1 MMVAT
6 IIFQENYC
14 CHCCTIATDL
24 RHALAV
30 IASPCMIPAVSDWNF
45 MTVVILVGLF
55 ALWKLELAAT
65 LLNLRAF
72 PTRVPEELDGVMTPE
87 NLDRAHDYHRV
98 NARFD
103 IIRDSFSLAILLG
116 FWAFGGFQWLDGL
129 ARSLAPGTI
138 MAGLVFLT
146 LLMLGQT
153 LVSLPFAWIE
163 TFKIEEKFGFNR
175 STAATFWMDRIKGLL
190 LAAVLGLPLV
200 AGILWIFTRVD
211 YAWLWA
217 WLLLTGYQLVVTYIA
232 PTWIMP
238 LFNKFTPMPEGPLK
252 DDIEKLGRECGFPLA
267 EVYVMD
273 GSKRSTKANAFFT
286 GFGKNKKIA
295 LFDTLIEKSSRPELL
310 GILAHEIG
318 HFRCGHIRQRL
329 AVGIVQMGVIFY
341 LLGLAVAPDG
351 AFARL
356 LFDAFGVREIS
367 PHVGL
372 VLFSI
377 LLEPVGKALG
387 ALANAWS
394 RRHEFEADAYAAK
407 ATGDPAPLADALR
420 KLNADHLSHPAPSQL
435 RVILDYSHPP
445 LLRRLKALDPAR
457 N

>member
-1 MMVAT
+1 MMT
-6 IIFQENYC
+6 
-14 CHCCTIATDL
+14 H
-24 RHALAV
+24 
-30 IASPCMIPAVSDWNF
+30 VSDWNF
-45 MTVVILVGLF
+45 MTVVIMVGLF

-72 PTRVPEELDGVMTPE
+72 PSRVPGELEGVMTAE
-87 NLDRAHDYHRV
+87 QLDRAHEYHRV

-103 IIRDSFSLAILLG
+103 ILRDTISLAVLLV
-116 FWAFGGFQWLDGL
+116 FWTVGGFQWLDTL
-129 ARSLAPGTI
+129 SRSIAPGPLV
-138 MAGLVFLT
+138 AGLVFLT
-146 LLMLGQT
+146 LLMLGQS
-153 LVSLPFAWIE
+153 LLSLPFAWIE
-163 TFKIEEKFGFNR
+163 TFRIEEKFGFNR
-175 STAATFWMDRIKGLL
+175 STPATFWIDRIKGLL
-190 LAAVLGLPLV
+190 LAAILGLPLL
-200 AGILWIFTRVD
+200 AGILWIFTHVD
-211 YAWLWA
+211 HAWLWA
-217 WLLLTGYQLVVTYIA
+217 WLLVTGYQLVVTYIA

-238 LFNKFTPMPEGPLK
+238 LFNKFTPMPDGPLK

-267 EVYVMD
+267 EVHVMD

-295 LFDTLIEKSSRPELL
+295 LFDTLIDKSTRPELL

-329 AVGIVQMGVIFY
+329 VVGIIQMAVIFY

-420 KLNADHLSHPAPSQL
+420 KLSADHLSHPAPSRL

-445 LLRRLKALDPAR
+445 LLQRLVALKSLKLTDD
-457 N
+457 

>member
-1 MMVAT
+1 MQT
-6 IIFQENYC
+6 
-14 CHCCTIATDL
+14 
-24 RHALAV
+24 
-30 IASPCMIPAVSDWNF
+30 PCMMTHVSDWNF
-45 MTVVILVGLF
+45 MTVVIMVGLF

-72 PTRVPEELDGVMTPE
+72 PSRVPGELEGVMTAE
-87 NLDRAHDYHRV
+87 QLDRAHEYHRV

-103 IIRDSFSLAILLG
+103 ILRDTISLAVLLV
-116 FWAFGGFQWLDGL
+116 FWTVGGFQWLDTL
-129 ARSLAPGTI
+129 SRSIAPGPLV
-138 MAGLVFLT
+138 AGLVFLT
-146 LLMLGQT
+146 LLMLGQS
-153 LVSLPFAWIE
+153 LLSLPFAWIE
-163 TFKIEEKFGFNR
+163 TFRIEEKFGFNR
-175 STAATFWMDRIKGLL
+175 STPATFWIDRIKGLL
-190 LAAVLGLPLV
+190 LAAILGLPLL
-200 AGILWIFTRVD
+200 AGILWIFTHVD
-211 YAWLWA
+211 HAWLWA
-217 WLLLTGYQLVVTYIA
+217 WLLVTGYQLVVTYIA

-238 LFNKFTPMPEGPLK
+238 LFNKFTPMPDGPLK

-267 EVYVMD
+267 EVHVMD

-295 LFDTLIEKSSRPELL
+295 LFDTLIDKSTRPELL

-329 AVGIVQMGVIFY
+329 VVGIIQMAVIFY

-420 KLNADHLSHPAPSQL
+420 KLSADHLSHPAPSRL

-445 LLRRLKALDPAR
+445 LLQRLVALKSLKLTDD
-457 N
+457 

>member
-1 MMVAT
+1 M
-6 IIFQENYC
+6 
-14 CHCCTIATDL
+14 
-24 RHALAV
+24 
-30 IASPCMIPAVSDWNF
+30 SDWNF
-45 MTVVILVGLF
+45 MTVVIMVGLF

-65 LLNLRAF
+65 LMNLRAF
-72 PTRVPEELDGVMTPE
+72 PARVPDELAGVMTAE
-87 NLDRAHDYHRV
+87 QLDRARDYHRV

-103 IIRDSFSLAILLG
+103 IMRDTVSLAILLC

-129 ARSLAPGTI
+129 ARTLAPGPIT
-138 MAGLVFLT
+138 AGLGFLT
-146 LLMLGQT
+146 LLVLGQS
-153 LVSLPFAWIE
+153 LLSLPFAWIE
-163 TFKIEEKFGFNR
+163 TFRIEEKFGFNR
-175 STAATFWMDRIKGLL
+175 STPATFWADRLKGLL
-190 LAAVLGLPLV
+190 LAAALGLPLL
-200 AGILWIFTRVD
+200 AAILWIFTHVD
-211 YAWLWA
+211 HAWLWA
-217 WLLLTGYQLVVTYIA
+217 WVVVTVYQLIVTYIA

-252 DDIEKLGRECGFPLA
+252 EDIEKLGRECGFPLA
-267 EVYVMD
+267 EVHVMD

-295 LFDTLIEKSSRPELL
+295 LFDTLIEKSNRAELL

-329 AVGIVQMGVIFY
+329 AVGIAQTAAIFY
-341 LLGLAVAPDG
+341 LLGLAIAPDG

-372 VLFSI
+372 VLFAI

-394 RRHEFEADAYAAK
+394 RKHEFEADAYAAK
-407 ATGDPAPLADALR
+407 VTGDPAPLADALR
-420 KLNADHLSHPAPSQL
+420 KLTADHLSHPAPCRL

-445 LLRRLKALDPAR
+445 LLRRLEALKVR
-457 N
+457 S